1 MFGLFKKKKEEE
13 TPAADFNYDL
23 ILIDL
28 HSHVLPGLDDGA
40 QNIEESLELIGKM
53 MELGIRKVIATPHVM
68 IDYYRNDADTI
79 YPALELLRARLKEE
93 NIDMELEAA
102 AEHYYDETFEKR
114 IEEGRAL
121 TMPGNFVLFELSFVA
136 KPLNVIAII
145 QKMKEKGYKP
155 ILAHPERY
163 GYYTIEDLQ
172 SIRDWGCAL
181 QLNTISLTGYYGSSI
196 REKAEALIDN
206 EMIDFIS
213 SDMHH
218 LRHAEALKNA
228 LHEPYLKKLIDSGKL
243 RNWELL

>member
-1 MFGLFKKKKEEE
+1 MFGLFKKKKEEDP
-13 TPAADFNYDL
+13 PAADFNYDL

-40 QNIEESLELIGKM
+40 QDLDESLALIRKM

-79 YPALELLRARLKEE
+79 YPALELLRARLREE

-102 AEHYYDETFEKR
+102 AEHYYDETFEER
-114 IEEGRAL
+114 INEGRAL
-121 TMPGNFVLFELSFVA
+121 TMPGNFVLFELSFAA
-136 KPLNVIAII
+136 KPLNII
-145 QKMKEKGYKP
+145 PLLQKMKEKGYKP

-163 GYYTIEDLQ
+163 GYYTIEDLKVF
-172 SIRDWGCAL
+172 RDWGCAL
-181 QLNTISLTGYYGSSI
+181 QLNTISLTGYYGKGI
-196 REKAEALIDN
+196 REQAELLIDN
-206 EMIDFIS
+206 EMVDFIS

-218 LRHAEALKNA
+218 LRHAEALESA
-228 LHEPYLKKLIDSGKL
+228 LREPYLKKLIDSGKL